1 MKMENDFKQIVHKLY
16 EELDLVGM
24 ESESDEEDADVETL
38 DKEWKNVHITLII
51 WNFKKYENL
60 IKI

>member
-24 ESESDEEDADVETL
+24 ESESEEEEEDIETL
-38 DKEWKNVHITLII
+38 DQENEEWEKCTHYNYIS
-51 WNFKKYENL
+51 
-60 IKI
+60 

>member
-24 ESESDEEDADVETL
+24 ESESEDEDVETL
-38 DKEWKNVHITLII
+38 DQ
-51 WNFKKYENL
+51 EN
-60 IKI
+60 